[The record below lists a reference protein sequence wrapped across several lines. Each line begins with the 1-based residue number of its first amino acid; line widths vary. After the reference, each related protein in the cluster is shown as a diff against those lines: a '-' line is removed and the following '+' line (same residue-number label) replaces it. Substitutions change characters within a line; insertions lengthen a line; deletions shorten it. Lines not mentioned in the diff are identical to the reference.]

1 MSKDRASETI
11 DRSGASRPAREKR
24 DGGFVREKGEDPSP
38 DDQGETSSAD
48 DQSPID
54 LDTVHDR
61 AS

>member
-1 MSKDRASETI
+1 MSKDRAIETI
-11 DRSGASRPAREKR
+11 DRGGASRPAREER
-24 DGGFVREKGEDPSP
+24 DGGFVRKKVENPSS